1 MNDSPPVPAD
11 RPGIDRARIDRAA
24 FERDGYVLIPDF
36 VGTRTIQ
43 SLIRAIH
50 DLVRTGRH
58 LSADTSLH
66 GAQFQVQSASGR
78 SGDGAIE
85 PGAFRKITFPHKAHR
100 RFALLR
106 RDERILAALES
117 LGLPGARCVVDQ
129 VNLKLPRV
137 GTTFPWHQD
146 AAFLA
151 WRQRAQIAEH
161 GGANLLIAL
170 DPADRENGTF
180 EVLPGT
186 HAGGPREFDYDLAGD
201 NPGAWDDSGRVAL
214 NLSPGD
220 AVFFHPYLAHGSGP
234 NPTDRPRRCVTLW
247 FIAGAD

>member
-1 MNDSPPVPAD
+1 MTEILAHSALNAL
-11 RPGIDRARIDRAA
+11 DRAA
-24 FERDGYVLIPDF
+24 FERDGHVRVPRL
-36 VGTRTIQ
+36 VGARAIQ

-50 DLVRTGRH
+50 DLVREGRH
-58 LSADTSLH
+58 LTHDAALH
-66 GAQFQVQSASGR
+66 GAQYQVQSATGR
-78 SGDGAIE
+78 PEDGAIE

-106 RDERILAALES
+106 HDERITQALAALGMPE
-117 LGLPGARCVVDQ
+117 ARCVVDQ

-146 AAFLA
+146 ASFLA
-151 WRQRAQIAEH
+151 WRQRSEVEER
-161 GGANLLIAL
+161 GGCNVLIAL

-186 HAGGPREFDYDLAGD
+186 HLQGVKSFDYDLAGD
-201 NPGAWDDSGRVAL
+201 NPPAWDESGRVAL
-214 NLSPGD
+214 DLSPGD

-234 NPTDRPRRCVTLW
+234 NPSDRPRRCVTLW
-247 FIAGAD
+247 FIA